1 MPVLEVAVIGA
12 GPAGAAAAIQ
22 LKRQGI
28 AFRIW
33 ERDKVGGLL
42 RNAHL
47 VENYPGFPRGIS
59 GPDLAQLFK
68 KQLDRLGVRVE
79 FRDVLELDYGRGLF
93 SIRTPRG
100 GLSSR
105 ICLVA
110 TGTEPRRLPETLLA
124 QDAQDRVF
132 YEITP
137 LAGASG
143 KRIAVVGAGDAAFDY
158 AMSLSRRNEVV
169 ILNRGRE
176 TKCLPLLKAR
186 AKGHPQIIYRPNSRL
201 DSIQRTRTGL
211 RLDCTA
217 RRGKFS
223 LEVSYLVAAIGRRP
237 RLDFFGPALRRV
249 RPALQASRRLYL
261 IGDASHSSFRQ
272 TALAVG
278 DGIRAALDIARD
290 MAGKKRGAA
299 R

>member
-28 AFRIW
+28 AFKIW

-47 VENYPGFPRGIS
+47 IENYPGFPRGIS
-59 GPDLAQLFK
+59 GPELAQLFK
-68 KQLDRLGVRVE
+68 IQLDRLGVRVE
-79 FRDVLELDYGRGLF
+79 FQDVLELDYGRGLF

-100 GLSSR
+100 ILSSR
-105 ICLVA
+105 VCVAA
-110 TGTEPRRLPETLLA
+110 TGTEPRRLPETLVA

-137 LAGASG
+137 LAGAFG
-143 KRIAVVGAGDAAFDY
+143 KRMAVVGAGDAAFDY
-158 AMSLSRRNEVV
+158 ALSLARRNEVV
-169 ILNRGRE
+169 ILNRGPE

-186 AKGHPQIIYRPNSRL
+186 VKGHPKITYRPNSRVEN
-201 DSIQRTRTGL
+201 IRRTKTGL
-211 RLDCTA
+211 RLGCSG

-223 LEVSYLVAAIGRRP
+223 TEVSYLVAAIGREP
-237 RLDFFGPALRRV
+237 RLDFFSPALRRSQ
-249 RPALQASRRLYL
+249 PALQASRRLYL
-261 IGDASHSSFRQ
+261 VGDVSHSSYRQ
-272 TALAVG
+272 TAMAVG
-278 DGIRAALDIARD
+278 DGIRAALDIAR
-290 MAGKKRGAA
+290 
-299 R
+299 

>member
-12 GPAGAAAAIQ
+12 GPAGVAAAIQ

-33 ERDKVGGLL
+33 ERDKIGGLL

-59 GPDLAQLFK
+59 GPALARLFK

-79 FRDVLELDYGRGLF
+79 FHDVLELDYGRGLF
-93 SIRTPRG
+93 SIRTPTG
-100 GLSSR
+100 ILSSR
-105 ICLVA
+105 ICVVA
-110 TGTEPRRLPETLLA
+110 TGTEPRRLPETLVA

-143 KRIAVVGAGDAAFDY
+143 KRIPVIGAGDAAFDY
-158 AMSLSRRNEVV
+158 ALSLARRNEVV

-186 AKGHPQIIYRPNSRL
+186 VKGHPGIAYQSNSRVEN
-201 DSIQRTRTGL
+201 IQRTKTGL
-211 RLDCTA
+211 RLSCSG

-223 LEVSYLVAAIGRRP
+223 LEVSCLVAAIGREP
-237 RLDFFGPALRRV
+237 RLDFLGPALRRT

-261 IGDASHSSFRQ
+261 VGDVGHGSFRQ
-272 TALAVG
+272 TAMAVG
-278 DGIRAALDIARD
+278 DGIRAALDIAR
-290 MAGKKRGAA
+290 
-299 R
+299 

>member
-33 ERDKVGGLL
+33 ERDKIGGLV

-79 FRDVLELDYGRGLF
+79 FQDVLELDYGRGLF
-93 SIRTPRG
+93 SIRTPTG
-100 GLSSR
+100 VLSSR
-105 ICLVA
+105 VCIVA
-110 TGTEPRRLPETLLA
+110 TGTEPCRLPETLVA

-143 KRIAVVGAGDAAFDY
+143 KRIAVIGAGDAAFDY
-158 AMSLSRRNEVV
+158 ALSLARRNEVV

-176 TKCLPLLKAR
+176 TKCLPLLKTR
-186 AKGHPQIIYRPNSRL
+186 VKGHPKITYRPNSRVET
-201 DSIQRTRTGL
+201 IQRTKTGL
-211 RLDCTA
+211 RLSCSG
-217 RRGKFS
+217 RPGKFS
-223 LEVSYLVAAIGRRP
+223 TEVSCLVAAIGREP
-237 RLDFFGPALRRV
+237 RLSFLGPALRRS
-249 RPALQASRRLYL
+249 RTAIQASRRLYL
-261 IGDASHSSFRQ
+261 VGDVNHSSFRQ
-272 TALAVG
+272 TAVAVG
-278 DGIRAALDIARD
+278 DGIKAALDIAR
-290 MAGKKRGAA
+290 
-299 R
+299 

>member
-33 ERDKVGGLL
+33 ERDTIGGLL

-59 GPDLAQLFK
+59 GPDLAKLFK

-79 FRDVLELDYGRGLF
+79 FQDVLELDYGRGLF

-100 GLSSR
+100 VLSSR
-105 ICLVA
+105 VCIVA
-110 TGTEPRRLPETLLA
+110 TGTEPCRLPETLVA

-137 LAGASG
+137 LAGVSG

-158 AMSLSRRNEVV
+158 ALSLARRNEVV
-169 ILNRGRE
+169 ILNRGPE
-176 TKCLPLLKAR
+176 TKCLPLLRAR
-186 AKGHPQIIYRPNSRL
+186 VKGHPKITYRPNSRVET
-201 DSIQRTRTGL
+201 IQRTKTGL
-211 RLDCTA
+211 RLRCSG

-223 LEVSYLVAAIGRRP
+223 TEVSCLVAAIGREP
-237 RLDFFGPALRRV
+237 RLSFLGPALRRS
-249 RPALQASRRLYL
+249 RPAVQASRRLYL
-261 IGDASHSSFRQ
+261 VGDVGHSSFRQ
-272 TALAVG
+272 TAMAVG
-278 DGIRAALDIARD
+278 DGIRAALDIAR
-290 MAGKKRGAA
+290 
-299 R
+299 

>member
-33 ERDKVGGLL
+33 ERDKIGGLL

-79 FRDVLELDYGRGLF
+79 FYDVLELDYVRGLF

-100 GLSSR
+100 VLSSR
-105 ICLVA
+105 ICVVA
-110 TGTEPRRLPETLLA
+110 TGTEPRRLPETLVA

-132 YEITP
+132 YEITH
-137 LAGASG
+137 LARASG
-143 KRIAVVGAGDAAFDY
+143 KRIAVIGAGDAAFDY
-158 AMSLSRRNEVV
+158 ALSLARRNEVV

-176 TKCLPLLKAR
+176 TKCLALLRAR
-186 AKGHPQIIYRPNSRL
+186 VKGLPGIAYRPNSRVET
-201 DSIQRTRTGL
+201 IQRTKTGL
-211 RLDCTA
+211 RLGCSG

-223 LEVSYLVAAIGRRP
+223 TEVSYLVAAIGREP
-237 RLDFFGPALRRV
+237 RLDFWGSTLRRT

-261 IGDASHSSFRQ
+261 VGDASHSSFRQ
-272 TALAVG
+272 TAMAVG
-278 DGIRAALDIARD
+278 DGIKAALDIAR
-290 MAGKKRGAA
+290 
-299 R
+299 

>member
-33 ERDKVGGLL
+33 ERDKIGGLV

-59 GPDLAQLFK
+59 GLDLAQLFK

-79 FRDVLELDYGRGLF
+79 FHDVLELDYGRGLF

-100 GLSSR
+100 VLSSR
-105 ICLVA
+105 ICVVA
-110 TGTEPRRLPETLLA
+110 TGTEPRRLPETLVA

-143 KRIAVVGAGDAAFDY
+143 KRIAVIGAGDAAFDY
-158 AMSLSRRNEVV
+158 ALSLARRNEVV

-176 TKCLPLLKAR
+176 TKCLALLKAR
-186 AKGHPQIIYRPNSRL
+186 VKGHPKITYRPNSRVET
-201 DSIQRTRTGL
+201 IQRTKTGL
-211 RLDCTA
+211 RLSCSG
-217 RRGKFS
+217 RPGKFNT
-223 LEVSYLVAAIGRRP
+223 EVSYLVAAIGREP
-237 RLDFFGPALRRV
+237 RLDFWGPALRRT

-261 IGDASHSSFRQ
+261 VGDVSHGSFRQ
-272 TALAVG
+272 TAMAVG
-278 DGIRAALDIARD
+278 DGIRAALDIAR
-290 MAGKKRGAA
+290 
-299 R
+299 

>member
-33 ERDKVGGLL
+33 ERDKIGGLV

-59 GPDLAQLFK
+59 GLDLAQLFK

-79 FRDVLELDYGRGLF
+79 FQDVLELDYGRGLF

-100 GLSSR
+100 VLSSR
-105 ICLVA
+105 VCIVA
-110 TGTEPRRLPETLLA
+110 TGTEPCRLPATLVA

-137 LAGASG
+137 LAGVSG

-158 AMSLSRRNEVV
+158 ALSLARRNEVV

-176 TKCLPLLKAR
+176 TKCLPLLRAR
-186 AKGHPQIIYRPNSRL
+186 VKDHPKITYRPNSRVET
-201 DSIQRTRTGL
+201 IQRTKTGL
-211 RLDCTA
+211 RLRCSG
-217 RRGKFS
+217 RPGKFS
-223 LEVSYLVAAIGRRP
+223 TEVSCLVAAIGREP
-237 RLDFFGPALRRV
+237 RLSFLGPALRRSQ
-249 RPALQASRRLYL
+249 PAIQASRRLYL
-261 IGDASHSSFRQ
+261 VGDVGHGSFRQ
-272 TALAVG
+272 TAMAVG
-278 DGIRAALDIARD
+278 DGIRAALDIAR
-290 MAGKKRGAA
+290 
-299 R
+299 